1 MEYVALDFETANRQS
16 GGACAIGMVR
26 FDMDGN
32 PLDSFYSLLHPRV
45 AYFDPWMSRVHK
57 LRSEECLAA
66 PTFPELWDSIHDFIH
81 GDLVCAHNAAF
92 DMGVLART
100 LEVYGISSDPI
111 TYVCTC
117 NLARRLWR
125 GLSSYSLSSLVSYL
139 ELQDLR
145 HHHALDDALMCGKL
159 LHRECGGHLSD
170 AEDLGRFLV
179 SKGYLPKQMLAGFP
193 RKAGASFPTTA
204 IGR

>member
-66 PTFPELWDSIHDFIH
+66 PTFPELWDSIRGFIR

-100 LEVYGISSDPI
+100 LEVYGLSSAPI
-111 TYVCTC
+111 PYVCPC

-145 HHHALDDALMCGKL
+145 HHHALDDASMCGKL
-159 LHRECGGHLSD
+159 LYRECGGHLSD
-170 AEDLGRFLV
+170 ARDFGRFLV
-179 SKGYLPKQMLAGFP
+179 SKGYLPKQMVVG
-193 RKAGASFPTTA
+193 
-204 IGR
+204 